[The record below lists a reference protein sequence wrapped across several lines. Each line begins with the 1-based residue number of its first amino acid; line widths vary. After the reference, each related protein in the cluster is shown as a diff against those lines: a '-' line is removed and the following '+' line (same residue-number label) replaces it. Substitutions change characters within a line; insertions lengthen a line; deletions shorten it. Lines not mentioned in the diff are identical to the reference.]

1 MLPPFL
7 DVKRCNVVLEL
18 VLFDLTE
25 CLITQLLVLFHVRCL
40 REFIHEPSASA
51 VKPRLRDCSRLS
63 RFQVRPACPADGV
76 VPVPEAKPVPECKEC
91 VRPLPT
97 PL

>member
-25 CLITQLLVLFHVRCL
+25 CFITQLLVLFQSLDSEERVFVRDRSGYTPPRKQPRSTVGAMMEAGL
-40 REFIHEPSASA
+40 DDPEDVTSSA
-51 VKPRLRDCSRLS
+51 
-63 RFQVRPACPADGV
+63 
-76 VPVPEAKPVPECKEC
+76 
-91 VRPLPT
+91 
-97 PL
+97 